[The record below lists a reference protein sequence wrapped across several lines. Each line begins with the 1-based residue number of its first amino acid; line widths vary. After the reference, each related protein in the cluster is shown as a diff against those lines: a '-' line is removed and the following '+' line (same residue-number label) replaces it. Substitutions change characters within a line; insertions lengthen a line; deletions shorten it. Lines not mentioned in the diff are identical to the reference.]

1 MRSIKDKIGMIP
13 HQARVDKAGCV
24 DASLIHLDWHHH
36 PFRSHRELPF
46 TERRDAPLGVV
57 LAQASF
63 GSWTNTPCLGTKK
76 HSSYYATM
84 VHRGTAGIPP
94 ALRAGSYRY
103 RLQERSGQSRVGHG
117 ITLPVAA
124 RAIQPLCGQHLSV
137 TTSCG
142 RSCPTAPGGCLPHVG
157 RPVAACAATGCP
169 APIEWLIDIAS

>member
-1 MRSIKDKIGMIP
+1 MRRRLPSSTWIDTTIPFGPTVNYRSPNEGMPPWGSCSRRRPSGRGPTLLVLKLLSISLLKSTNP
-13 HQARVDKAGCV
+13 H
-24 DASLIHLDWHHH
+24 
-36 PFRSHRELPF
+36 F
-46 TERRDAPLGVV
+46 
-57 LAQASF
+57 
-63 GSWTNTPCLGTKK
+63 
-76 HSSYYATM
+76 ATM

-157 RPVAACAATGCP
+157 RPVAAYAATGCP
-169 APIEWLIDIAS
+169 APIEWLVDSAS